1 MKKPILLFLLLFF
14 AIQGFAQE
22 HKINISID
30 TTYIK
35 LKQITKPA
43 VNISLENAVKFNN
56 KYYCII
62 NEIPLTETSWDANK
76 FIIISDKGDSVK
88 EVELPNEFISS
99 FYTDLFIYKDRVT
112 IKDYYDLKTYYLDT
126 IQYKWIETEE
136 ADDLIYEDEEFYVT
150 YMYFGELGST
160 TWFRDKKT
168 NKEYDII
175 GYKDVFRLNGD
186 FYLIGYGGINI
197 LKDVSKL
204 KLSKEDYYY
213 KKIKEEK
220 ALKNQLFGST
230 NEPELISYFQETPYD
245 IYSRENYSSIITSFI
260 SDNKLYHICSDS
272 TKKYIGY
279 ISNKNMVIIDTLP
292 DDIQMFNMYNSYRCR
307 IQKDNSQIIKFD
319 QKGDEN
325 QFGFIE
331 IKDNDIK
338 VRYFIHDIDSV
349 DYIGEERFEMAF
361 DSIFNYLISNK
372 DITISQIDSLENI
385 YGGIDTKIVFTKE
398 NTRDSKHNLV
408 GGKRYYKIHDSIIS
422 NKIDYFYTE
431 NDSLVKQINF
441 EWDKT
446 PIYKKINEG
455 YMQSYNPFDESP
467 YEKNFDIQFNELLNK
482 ITKQLGKPKIKKEK
496 NYKDYKWKR
505 KGVFNIELERNF
517 DEMIRINID
526 KD

>member
-1 MKKPILLFLLLFF
+1 MKKSILLLLLFF
-14 AIQGFAQE
+14 FAIQSFAQE

-35 LKQITKPA
+35 LKHITKPA
-43 VNISLENAVKFNN
+43 INISLKNAVKFNN

-62 NEIPLTETSWDANK
+62 KEIPLTESSWNRNK
-76 FIIISDKGDSVK
+76 FIIISDNGESVR
-88 EVELPNEFISS
+88 EVVLPDNFINT
-99 FYTDLFIYKDRVT
+99 FYTDLFIYNDRVT

-126 IQYKWIETEE
+126 IQYKWIQTEE

-150 YMYFGELGST
+150 YMDFGEWGST

-168 NKEYDII
+168 NEEYDII

-186 FYLIGYGGINI
+186 FYLIGYGGVNI

-331 IKDNDIK
+331 ITDNDIK

-361 DSIFNYLISNK
+361 DSIFNYLIYNK
-372 DITISQIDSLENI
+372 DITISQIDSIENI
-385 YGGIDTKIVFTKE
+385 YGGIDTKLVFTKE

-408 GGKRYYKIHDSIIS
+408 GGKRYFIIRDSIIS
-422 NKIDYFYTE
+422 NRIDYFFTE
-431 NDSLVKQINF
+431 NDSLVRQINF

-446 PIYKKINEG
+446 PTYKRIDVG
-455 YMQSYNPFDESP
+455 FMTLLDPFAESP
-467 YEKNFDIQFNELLNK
+467 YKKDFDIKFNEILEK
-482 ITKQLGKPKIKKEK
+482 ITNLLEKPKVEKGENFTLYTWEKEGEFLLK
-496 NYKDYKWKR
+496 LNR
-505 KGVFNIELERNF
+505 SI
-517 DEMIRINID
+517 DEEIRVYLD
-526 KD
+526 KE

>member
-1 MKKPILLFLLLFF
+1 MKKPILLLVLFFF
-14 AIQGFAQE
+14 AIQVFAQE

-43 VNISLENAVKFNN
+43 VNIYLKNAVKFNN

-62 NEIPLTETSWDANK
+62 NETPLTEPSWNANK
-76 FIIISDKGDSVK
+76 FIIISDKGESVR
-88 EVELPNEFISS
+88 EVVLPDKFIKT
-99 FYTDLFIYKDRVT
+99 FYTDLFIYNDRVT
-112 IKDYYDLKTYYLDT
+112 IKDYYTSKTYYLDT

-136 ADDLIYEDEEFYVT
+136 ADDLIYEDEEFYIT
-150 YMYFGELGST
+150 YMYFGEWGST

-186 FYLIGYGGINI
+186 FYLIGYGGVNI

-213 KKIKEEK
+213 KKIKDESALEK
-220 ALKNQLFGST
+220 QFFGSI
-230 NEPELISYFQETPYD
+230 NEPEFISCYQETPYD
-245 IYSRENYSSIITSFI
+245 IYSRENYSSIIVSFI

-292 DDIQMFNMYNSYRCR
+292 NDIQMFNMHNSYRCR

-331 IKDNDIK
+331 IKDNKIK
-338 VRYFIHDIDSV
+338 IRYFIHDIDSV
-349 DYIGEERFEMAF
+349 DYIGKERFEMAF

-385 YGGIDTKIVFTKE
+385 YGGIDTKLVFTKE

-408 GGKRYYKIHDSIIS
+408 GGKRYYKIQDSIIS
-422 NKIDYFYTE
+422 NRIDYFYTE

-455 YMQSYNPFDESP
+455 YMQSYNPFDKSP
-467 YEKNFDIQFNELLNK
+467 YEKDFNIQFNEILNK
-482 ITKQLGKPKIKKEK
+482 ITNQLGKPKIKKEK

-505 KGVFNIELERNF
+505 KVVFNIELEKYN
-517 DEMIRINID
+517 DEISIYLD